1 MVVILDKRAL
11 SDINPQILT
20 SLKELQATPIFL
32 EGTRW
37 RNPGVFKCK
46 PSGFRKEILSRL
58 KMKTVPDLID
68 DRSHELKITIPIGII
83 SVHFVGPVLKNSI
96 ETSIDTCKL

>member
-11 SDINPQILT
+11 SDIKPQILT
-20 SLKELQATPIFL
+20 SYKEIQTIPIFL

-37 RNPGVFKCK
+37 RNPGV
-46 PSGFRKEILSRL
+46 FRKEILSRL

-68 DRSHELKITIPIGII
+68 DKNHELKITIPIGII
-83 SVHFVGPVLKNSI
+83 SVHFVGPELKNSI